1 MPGYT
6 PKNYSLWL
14 SRSGISVDAGVRRN
28 EQMGFLIAGVSYTLS
43 PIPLPCSLPPYPLPL
58 LSLLH
63 RLEMT

>member
-6 PKNYSLWL
+6 PKNYSLRL

-43 PIPLPCSLPPYPLPL
+43 PIPFLPILYPFYP
-58 LSLLH
+58 
-63 RLEMT
+63 RYTG